1 MAHLTRPAEISGVSA
16 GLFPETAAGNRA
28 YDWGGMFRKVNSLC
42 ERFFSPLRDSLFC
55 RSFHGEKITSG
66 IQGSYLSKWFS
77 KPIKKVWLKSRVK
90 VGEDKTRS
98 PIPWSTPAIDYPNG
112 VP

>member
-28 YDWGGMFRKVNSLC
+28 YLNPCFIFKTDLLLWVINC
-42 ERFFSPLRDSLFC
+42 SPKAC
-55 RSFHGEKITSG
+55 RS
-66 IQGSYLSKWFS
+66 
-77 KPIKKVWLKSRVK
+77 
-90 VGEDKTRS
+90 
-98 PIPWSTPAIDYPNG
+98 